1 LNTPL
6 NYTANIPTETA
17 SNDFEAL
24 YLAVR
29 KYEGRVYTDE
39 EVSQLPDISPSHK
52 YYNEW
57 QLRKR
62 SAGRLMAYLAK
73 KDTPLKILEIGCGNG
88 WLSAKLAEI
97 PGAQVTGLD
106 INLTEINQ
114 ARRVFNKEG
123 LRFVNGII
131 DSDELLS
138 ERFDVIVFAAVLPYF
153 SSVADTL
160 QMALDKLYSRG
171 EVHIIDTNFYTPNNA
186 DNAIQRCRVYYD
198 AMNFP
203 AMASRYFHHQLKELD
218 GFKYEVLINPASIF
232 NRISKKE
239 PFYWISITK

>member
-1 LNTPL
+1 LSTPL
-6 NYTANIPTETA
+6 NYIENIPTEIA
-17 SNDFEAL
+17 DNDFEAL

-29 KYEGRVYTDE
+29 KYEGRVYTNE
-39 EVSQLPDISPSHK
+39 EVSQLPDISTSHK
-52 YYNEW
+52 YNNEW

-88 WLSAKLAEI
+88 WLSAKLTEI

-123 LRFVNGII
+123 LRFVNGTI
-131 DSDELLS
+131 DGDKLQN

-153 SSVADTL
+153 SSVAGTL

-171 EVHIIDTNFYTPNNA
+171 EVHIIDTNFYTA
-186 DNAIQRCRVYYD
+186 DNVTNAIQRCRDYYN
-198 AMNFP
+198 AMELP
-203 AMASRYFHHQLKELD
+203 SMAGRYFHHQLKELD
-218 GFKYEVLINPASIF
+218 GFKYEVLINPANIF